1 MEFAWRFDSS
11 AVLLRQSKMYAT
23 PIYPPFTN
31 SSTYILTLQMLLFE
45 EFLI

>member
-31 SSTYILTLQMLLFE
+31 SFTYTSHSTNVIVQ
-45 EFLI
+45 FLI